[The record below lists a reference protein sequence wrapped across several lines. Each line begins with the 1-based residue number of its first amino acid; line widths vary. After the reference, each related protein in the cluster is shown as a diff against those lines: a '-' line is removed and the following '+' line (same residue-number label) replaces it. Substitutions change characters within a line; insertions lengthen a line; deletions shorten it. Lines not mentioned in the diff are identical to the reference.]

1 MTLVMVGANPRRAP
15 FFSLRRSLGP
25 GAAGDLAAAVAGRRG
40 VSEAFVLVGAE
51 RLEAYA
57 VLEEGVDG
65 YELLSSLWGAPG
77 VAAPADGAAHGY
89 FAEGIDAASHLFAA
103 VAGADE
109 FAGAD
114 EDGVA
119 VLDAAVG
126 AARQRGTVGSQ
137 LEALADGARALAAR
151 LAAARA
157 EESATALGETVAALA
172 QRVFD
177 HLDRRQVL
185 LVGDDSL
192 LGAAAAALTRAGVT
206 QFALI
211 GDGPAV
217 RCAGGVRVSPEALP
231 VALGNADV
239 VVAAPGTV
247 PVLDKRLV
255 RTAVRARRGRPM
267 LLVDA
272 SDRGGAI
279 DPRVAG
285 VDDAFLYNR
294 DDLARLTQDA
304 PWARAG
310 GVRSR
315 EALVAAAVRDFSYQL
330 A

>member
-126 AARQRGTVGSQ
+126 AARQRGTVGS
-137 LEALADGARALAAR
+137 
-151 LAAARA
+151 
-157 EESATALGETVAALA
+157 
-172 QRVFD
+172 
-177 HLDRRQVL
+177 
-185 LVGDDSL
+185 
-192 LGAAAAALTRAGVT
+192 
-206 QFALI
+206 
-211 GDGPAV
+211 
-217 RCAGGVRVSPEALP
+217 
-231 VALGNADV
+231 
-239 VVAAPGTV
+239 
-247 PVLDKRLV
+247 
-255 RTAVRARRGRPM
+255 
-267 LLVDA
+267 
-272 SDRGGAI
+272 
-279 DPRVAG
+279 
-285 VDDAFLYNR
+285 
-294 DDLARLTQDA
+294 
-304 PWARAG
+304 
-310 GVRSR
+310 
-315 EALVAAAVRDFSYQL
+315 
-330 A
+330 